1 VRASGWPEE
10 PYHKIHRRIYQRAT
24 WECGDAFGP
33 GLFVSHL
40 QNRARLG
47 DHEPVRAEAKYVT
60 AAVILAAGAGSR
72 MRSHRAKV
80 LHEVGG
86 LPLLEHVLRRVAELG
101 LSEIIVVTGYD
112 HDHVDA
118 LVGQRA
124 RIIHQP
130 AVLGTGDAVGRA
142 LAALSPGVDRV
153 LVLYGDA
160 PLVPADLLANLCRA
174 GDERP
179 GAVLVTAQV
188 DDPTGYG
195 RIVRDAEGQVT
206 GIVEERDLTPD
217 QRRIRE
223 INSGIGIW
231 PRTALAAVL
240 PALPRHGEEQY
251 LTDAVA
257 ALLQRGVPVDTLQA
271 PDPDGVMGIN
281 TRAELAR
288 AEALVRRQTL
298 ERLMA
303 GGVTILDPATT
314 FIDAAVQIG
323 MDTVIFPMT
332 TIRGRTVIG
341 EGVRIGPMATIVD
354 SEVADGVVVEQAVVM
369 QSHVGPHSEVGP
381 FSHLRPGTYLDRD
394 VHIGNFVE
402 LKNARVGM
410 GTKAGHH
417 CYLGDVTIGTHVN
430 IGAGTVVVNF
440 DGTAKHPT
448 FIGDGAFVGCN
459 SNLVAPVEI
468 GAGAYIAAG
477 STITHNV
484 PADALAIA
492 RNRQENKPDWARNRR
507 APHDLRR

>member
-1 VRASGWPEE
+1 M
-10 PYHKIHRRIYQRAT
+10 
-24 WECGDAFGP
+24 
-33 GLFVSHL
+33 
-40 QNRARLG
+40 
-47 DHEPVRAEAKYVT
+47 T
-60 AAVILAAGAGSR
+60 AAVILAAGAGTR

-101 LSEIIVVTGYD
+101 LPEVIVVTG
-112 HDHVDA
+112 HDSDRVDA

-124 RIIHQP
+124 RIVHQP

-142 LAALSPGVDRV
+142 LATLAPDVQRV

-160 PLVPADLLANLCRA
+160 PLVPATLLAELCRVG
-174 GDERP
+174 GDRP
-179 GAVLVTAQV
+179 GAVLVTAQME
-188 DDPTGYG
+188 DPTGYG
-195 RIVRDAEGQVT
+195 RIVRNADGRVAAV
-206 GIVEERDLTPD
+206 VEERNLAPD
-217 QRRIRE
+217 QRPIRE
-223 INSGIGIW
+223 INSGIGVW
-231 PRTALAAVL
+231 PRQALAAVL
-240 PALPRHGEEQY
+240 PTLPRHGEEQY

-257 ALLQRGVPVDTLQA
+257 ALLQRGVPVDTLPA
-271 PDPDGVMGIN
+271 PDPARVMGIN

-288 AEALVRRQTL
+288 AEAVVRRETL

-303 GGVTILDPATT
+303 EGVTILDPSTT
-314 FIDAAVQIG
+314 FIDAGVEIG

-332 TIRGRTVIG
+332 TIRGRTVVG

-354 SEVADGVVVEQAVVM
+354 SEVADGAVIEQAVVT
-369 QSHVGPHSEVGP
+369 QSRVGPHSEVGP

-440 DGTAKHPT
+440 DGAAKHPT
-448 FIGDGAFVGCN
+448 FIGDGAFIGCN

-468 GAGAYIAAG
+468 GAGAYVAAG

-492 RNRQENKPDWARNRR
+492 RSRQENKPDWARNRR
-507 APHDLRR
+507 ASHDVRR